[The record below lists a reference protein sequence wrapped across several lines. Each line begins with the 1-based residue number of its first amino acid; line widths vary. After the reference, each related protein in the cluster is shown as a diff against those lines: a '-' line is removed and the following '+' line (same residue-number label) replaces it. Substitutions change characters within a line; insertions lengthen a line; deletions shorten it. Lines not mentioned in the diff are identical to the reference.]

1 MYSGIDDFLQLLGG
15 IHVCRVTRNL
25 FLLYPMYILEIDNVL
40 QLVNQVLPQV
50 QLLVGNFWSAVFSFA
65 VRICQRMGN

>member
-1 MYSGIDDFLQLLGG
+1 
-15 IHVCRVTRNL
+15 
-25 FLLYPMYILEIDNVL
+25 MYILEIDNVL